1 MDMQDGIKVCVGN
14 YGYLA
19 EGDLRDDWITL
30 PQSDE
35 KIQEFL
41 QSRGLQDAMHEEIYI
56 SDYDEVPFGNS
67 QLFGES
73 VKLEDLNILAKQVSM
88 ADPDDLEKVGDWIN
102 NGNTPNNIDELMY
115 LIENAKKIAV
125 YPYDYR
131 GAGNEDR
138 FGQTAIERCSPEENY
153 GMSIIEFVNPALNEA
168 LENDPIA
175 MGAFDFES
183 YGEAHALNDGVTLLA
198 DRYIPNQKGPDLR
211 KMDPEELRAE
221 IEEAYKAEHSE
232 DLSNHG
238 SAAPEKEATGLDALS
253 VKAAEARAAVD
264 NLKDARGAIDTHSID
279 PR

>member
-30 PQSDE
+30 PQSNE

-115 LIENAKKIAV
+115 LIENAEEIAV

-153 GMSIIEFVNPALNEA
+153 GMSIIEFVNSALNEA